1 MTPAVSVIMPVRN
14 GEAWLGQG
22 IASVLSKE
30 LTDFELLII
39 DDGSSDGTPLVLE
52 QFAHADARIRVI
64 RQEPQGIVSALNC
77 AIAAARAP
85 YLARLDADD
94 RAMRERLG
102 LQHAFMQA
110 HSEIVLLGSG
120 ADIIDQSGAVV
131 GRVSPPTEG
140 AQLTRILG
148 RSNPFIHST
157 VMMRAAPVRKLG
169 GYRAAFRAAEDY
181 DLWLRMAELGDIA
194 NLRDH
199 LIQYRRHTAN
209 LSRLDAVRQSF
220 SVRLAQRSAAGRRG
234 QAGDPARELLSPPD
248 WWASD
253 AETSFFSGDVD
264 FFRFLDSERANGEAY
279 ISAVQR
285 HFFGLNHVE
294 RKLAQLRL
302 KRLLQE
308 IGSPIGFRQFGIV
321 ALIAILHPPR
331 ALGMVLGREK

>member
-14 GEAWLGQG
+14 SEAWLGQS
-22 IASVLSKE
+22 IASVLSQE
-30 LTDFELLII
+30 LADFELLIV
-39 DDGSSDGTPLVLE
+39 DDGSSDGTPLILE
-52 QFAHADARIRVI
+52 QFSGTDARIRVI
-64 RQEPQGIVSALNC
+64 HQEPQGIVSALNC

-94 RAMRERLG
+94 RAMHERLG
-102 LQHAFMQA
+102 RQLAFMQA
-110 HSEIVLLGSG
+110 HAEIVLLGSG
-120 ADIIDQSGAVV
+120 AEIIDQSGAVV
-131 GRVSPPTEG
+131 GRASPPTEG
-140 AQLTRILG
+140 AELARILG

-157 VMMRAAPVRKLG
+157 VMMRAAPVRTLG

-194 NLRDH
+194 NLPEH
-199 LIQYRRHTAN
+199 LIQYRRHATN
-209 LSRLDAVRQSF
+209 LSQLEAVRQTF
-220 SVRLAQRSAAGRRG
+220 SVRLARRSAAGRRG

-248 WWASD
+248 WWAPD
-253 AETSFFSGDVD
+253 AETSFFSDDVD

-308 IGSPIGFRQFGIV
+308 IGSPIGFRQLGILV
-321 ALIAILHPPR
+321 LIAILHPPR
-331 ALGMVLGREK
+331 ALGMAFGREK